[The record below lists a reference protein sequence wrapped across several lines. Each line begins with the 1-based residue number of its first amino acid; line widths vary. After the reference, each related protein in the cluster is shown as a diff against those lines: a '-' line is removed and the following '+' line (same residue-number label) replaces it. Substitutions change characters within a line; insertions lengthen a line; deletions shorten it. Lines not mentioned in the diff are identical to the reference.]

1 MHISLYIYQYK
12 NLNTIEIAFMA
23 NREELIMTCLE
34 YETLFDDFSSVD
46 IASIA
51 QDIPYLAALSF
62 IVAKHHDFY
71 YCLSDLEGQKKELY
85 ELRCSF
91 FEEKKILSRLDEFI
105 VGQDNPYLI
114 DNLST
119 IYFEMYILQY
129 SNRKSKTIELTPE
142 QRILVYK
149 LYLYCSTLWLR
160 DQQYKI
166 ENLNVIDFNLK
177 VDVPVTEFKFP
188 SDFYAQLYKANEFFV
203 FCESRSPYDTISKWL
218 ICDKGKNNFQE
229 YLLDIFELFRHTISD
244 YIFKKSKLPNAIHWI
259 LDNYCIGKLNQEQ
272 LCENK
277 NKGIRFLRNHF
288 FVKIDDDSFLLLN
301 PTFLIDKFYEGI
313 VFDLWKSIENH
324 KGTNTIADKMKDF
337 TVLKSMLGSSF
348 SEEHLF
354 YTIMDKCFTSTS
366 QIKVRGSELSGVEAP
381 PDYYLREGNN
391 IFFFECKDVLIN
403 NDKRYSTE
411 IETVKKELLDKLC
424 KDSTSERKGGAQLLY
439 SINKYINENSL
450 SKFDR
455 PYNDGDKV
463 YPIIVTTNSV
473 FDAYG
478 VNQLIMCRFIEIAKN
493 GYSSLKGKLKLPI
506 IINMDCFIIL
516 MNDLH
521 NGNIKFSE
529 LLDEYQSTYLE
540 KLEMRF
546 KPSFYHF
553 IRTLYHGQQK
563 TKAEIS
569 YLFGSLFE
577 SLGKIATTL

>member
-1 MHISLYIYQYK
+1 
-12 NLNTIEIAFMA
+12 
-23 NREELIMTCLE
+23 
-34 YETLFDDFSSVD
+34 
-46 IASIA
+46 
-51 QDIPYLAALSF
+51 
-62 IVAKHHDFY
+62 
-71 YCLSDLEGQKKELY
+71 
-85 ELRCSF
+85 
-91 FEEKKILSRLDEFI
+91 
-105 VGQDNPYLI
+105 
-114 DNLST
+114 
-119 IYFEMYILQY
+119 MYILQY

-149 LYLYCSTLWLR
+149 LYLYCSNLWLR

-166 ENLNVIDFNLK
+166 ENLNIIDLNLK

-403 NDKRYSTE
+403 NDKRYSTDIE
-411 IETVKKELLDKLC
+411 IVKKELLDKIC

-439 SINKYINENSL
+439 TINKYINENTL
-450 SKFDR
+450 SEFDR
-455 PYNDGDKV
+455 SYNNGDKV

-493 GYSSLKGKLKLPI
+493 RYSSLRGKLKLPI
-506 IINMDCFIIL
+506 IINMDCFISL

-521 NGNIKFSE
+521 NGNIKFNE
-529 LLDEYQSTYLE
+529 LLDKYQSMYLE
-540 KLEMRF
+540 KPETRF

-553 IRTLYHGQQK
+553 IRNLYQGRLK
-563 TKAEIS
+563 SEAEKS
-569 YLFGSLFE
+569 YLLGSLAE
-577 SLGKIATTL
+577 SLGKIATTLL

>member
-71 YCLSDLEGQKKELY
+71 YCLSDLEGQKNELY

-142 QRILVYK
+142 QRKLVYK

-166 ENLNVIDFNLK
+166 ENLNVIDLNLK

-259 LDNYCIGKLNQEQ
+259 LDNYCIGKLNQVQ

-403 NDKRYSTE
+403 NDKRYSTDIE
-411 IETVKKELLDKLC
+411 IVKKELLDKIC
-424 KDSTSERKGGAQLLY
+424 KDGTSERKGGAQLLY
-439 SINKYINENSL
+439 TINKYINENSL

-455 PYNDGDKV
+455 SYNNGDKV

-493 GYSSLKGKLKLPI
+493 GYSSLRGKLKLPI
-506 IINMDCFIIL
+506 IINMDCFINL

-521 NGNIKFSE
+521 NGNIKFNE
-529 LLDEYQSTYLE
+529 LLDKYQSMYLE
-540 KLEMRF
+540 KPEMRF

-553 IRTLYHGQQK
+553 IRILYQGRLK
-563 TKAEIS
+563 SEAEIS
-569 YLFGSLFE
+569 YLLGSLAK
-577 SLGKIATTL
+577 SLDKIATIS